1 MSENFLLF
9 SLLAVV
15 IILIL
20 LLILRQQ
27 KYTHLHQELSKT
39 TQDYNQLAS
48 KFDELSSIRNQFE
61 QQIITQERQNLTE
74 KLTALSQ

>member
-1 MSENFLLF
+1 MSENLLLF

-48 KFDELSSIRNQFE
+48 KFDELSSIKTSLNNKQLKYRLKIKDCN
-61 QQIITQERQNLTE
+61 IV
-74 KLTALSQ
+74 